1 MESNINS
8 RTTNI
13 TIKDKTMRTYI
24 VVMITD
30 LGEEVSV
37 SVDAPSVSKAELI
50 AIGMLEN
57 GELDCMS
64 QICVEYTITEV

>member
-1 MESNINS
+1 
-8 RTTNI
+8 
-13 TIKDKTMRTYI
+13 MRTYI

-37 SVDAPSVSKAELI
+37 SVDAPSVLKAEQI

-64 QICVEYTITEV
+64 QICVEYTITEG

>member
-1 MESNINS
+1 
-8 RTTNI
+8 
-13 TIKDKTMRTYI
+13 MRTYI

-37 SVDAPSVSKAELI
+37 SVEAPSVSKAEQI

-57 GELDCMS
+57 CELDCLS
-64 QICVEYTITEV
+64 QVCVEYTITED

>member
-1 MESNINS
+1 MKILSYNIHRCSQEKIEYEHIYHRNDN
-8 RTTNI
+8 RPWR
-13 TIKDKTMRTYI
+13 K
-24 VVMITD
+24 
-30 LGEEVSV
+30 VSV
-37 SVDAPSVSKAELI
+37 SVDAPSVSKAEQI

>member
-1 MESNINS
+1 
-8 RTTNI
+8 
-13 TIKDKTMRTYI
+13 MRTYI